1 MDQRN
6 DRDFKAF
13 SELLDATCALLTRGQ
28 YTPNPASTAIFFRA
42 LSAYPLDSVRRA
54 FGSHAA
60 TSRFSPT
67 PADILDILRESDG
80 RPEEDEAWAI
90 AIAAADETAT
100 VVWTG
105 EISAAW
111 AVCQTVLQAGD
122 EVGARMAFKAAYRRM
137 VVDARAARQPMSWS
151 ASLGSDP
158 EKRRCALQLAAASG
172 RDTGLTADQSSVLR
186 IEAPAGG
193 VAGLLTHCVDAAR
206 VSSTCP
212 PAVLERL
219 VEMREEEL
227 LKRSAKESELGRDGA
242 AKARTAAL
250 RQLAADKVANH
261 NEGNNE

>member
-1 MDQRN
+1 MRPEDAA
-6 DRDFKAF
+6 DFSA
-13 SELLDATCALLTRGQ
+13 LLDATCVLLTRGQ
-28 YTPNPASTAIFFRA
+28 YAPNETSTAIFFKA
-42 LSAYPLDSVRRA
+42 LATYPMAAVRRA
-54 FGSHAA
+54 FEVHA
-60 TSRFSPT
+60 TSSRFSPT

-90 AIAAADETAT
+90 AIAAADEAAT

-158 EKRRCALQLAAASG
+158 EKRRCALQLAAAAG
-172 RDTGLTADQSSVLR
+172 RDTGLTSDQSSVLR

-219 VEMREEEL
+219 VAMREEEL

-250 RQLAADKVANH
+250 RQQAADKVANH